1 MGSSAFKLVSPAAT
15 KASLADGVLADIEPV
30 EHGWAS
36 LSDEELMALTCK
48 GERDAFRL
56 LVERYELRALHTA
69 RGILRRTEVAREAVQ
84 EAFLKVY
91 ANRDKFDGKRKFPTW
106 FFRILRNHC
115 VDTLRRLKP
124 GTPHGAGELLGDW
137 GATEPGPV
145 AAVSARERRVLVRR
159 ILEALPN
166 SFREVLAMRDLEGMS
181 CGDIADAVGTTAG
194 TVRWRLHHARKLFRE
209 HWERQLGAEE
219 GSDLI

>member
-1 MGSSAFKLVSPAAT
+1 MGSSAFKLVSSAAAKT
-15 KASLADGVLADIEPV
+15 SLADGVLAEVEPAD
-30 EHGWAS
+30 HGWAS
-36 LSDEELMALTCK
+36 LSDEELMALTCQ

-56 LVERYELRALHTA
+56 LVERYEIRALHTA

-84 EAFLKVY
+84 ESFLKVY
-91 ANRDKFDGKRKFPTW
+91 ASRDKFDPKRKFPTW
-106 FFRILRNHC
+106 YFRILRNHC

-124 GTPHGAGELLGDW
+124 GTPHGAGELVGDW
-137 GATEPGPV
+137 GASEPGP
-145 AAVSARERRVLVRR
+145 AAQVSARERRQLVGR

-181 CGDIADAVGTTAG
+181 CGDIADAVGTTPG

-209 HWERQLGAEE
+209 HWERQLGTEE
-219 GSDLI
+219 GGNAL